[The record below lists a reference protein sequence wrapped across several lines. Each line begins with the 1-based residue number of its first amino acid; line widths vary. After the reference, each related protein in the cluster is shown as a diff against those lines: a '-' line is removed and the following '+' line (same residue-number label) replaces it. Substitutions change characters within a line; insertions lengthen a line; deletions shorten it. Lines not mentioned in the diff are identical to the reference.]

1 MPKKLHRSLFLFSRY
16 GSAGCAMIYPRSV
29 YELLTLA
36 GLTVEAGSDPEQRR
50 EEFYP
55 ARKHVWQ
62 S

>member
-1 MPKKLHRSLFLFSRY
+1 
-16 GSAGCAMIYPRSV
+16 MIYPRSV

-36 GLTVEAGSDPEQRR
+36 GLTVEAGSDSEQRR